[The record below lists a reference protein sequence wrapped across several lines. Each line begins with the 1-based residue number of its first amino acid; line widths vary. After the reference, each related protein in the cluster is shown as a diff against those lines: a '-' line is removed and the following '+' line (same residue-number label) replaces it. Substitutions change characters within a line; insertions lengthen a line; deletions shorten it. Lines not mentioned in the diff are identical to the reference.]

1 MPNMSLLELLFALLL
16 VCVLAGLAGVAALVW
31 SLVRRADGQSHDVAE
46 LRNRLESGGLTQE
59 SQAAELRERLTQT
72 QSVVEGLRSALTA
85 RQPVE
90 EEARASLRRL
100 ENVIAGSSTRGA
112 AGENIL
118 EEALRHLPPEMLQ
131 RNVWVGGKVVEL
143 ALRLPGGKLLPMD
156 SKWVSSGALEQLAE
170 PGLDAPRRSQLTA
183 QVEREVE
190 RRVREVS
197 QYIDP
202 AMTSPFALAVIPDAA
217 YDVCRGAIVGAHK
230 RHVMVVG
237 YAMALP
243 YLLTLYQLHLQF
255 ARTVDM
261 EKLQSALID
270 VERHLDTLE
279 AILENK
285 LQRAV
290 TMLQNAYGEGKQ
302 VSARIR
308 ASAQSV
314 QVSEGGEG
322 EISTELAGRPQ
333 AAPAGRGQISN
344 GGNGRERDDVPE
356 LTFAL
361 VEPPQ

>member
-1 MPNMSLLELLFALLL
+1 MSVLELLFALLL
-16 VCVLAGLAGVAALVW
+16 VCLIVGIGVVGFLV
-31 SLVRRADGQSHDVAE
+31 SNLSRSAEGHARDVAE
-46 LRNRLESGGLTQE
+46 LKARLQAGGQTQE
-59 SQAAELRERLTQT
+59 TQAAELRERLSQT
-72 QSVVEGLRSALTA
+72 QSVVEGLRSAISA

-90 EEARASLRRL
+90 EEARASLKRL
-100 ENVIAGSSTRGA
+100 ESVIAGSSSRGA
-112 AGENIL
+112 AGEHIL

-156 SKWVSSGALEQLAE
+156 SKWVSSVALEQLAA
-170 PGLDAPRRSQLTA
+170 PGLDANRRAQLMG

-202 AMTSPFALAVIPDAA
+202 AITSPFALAVIPDAA
-217 YDVCRGAIVGAHK
+217 YDVCRSAIVNAHS
-230 RHVMVVG
+230 RHVMGVG

-270 VERHLDTLE
+270 VERNLDTLE
-279 AILENK
+279 AILDNK
-285 LQRAV
+285 LQRAL
-290 TMLQNAYGEGKQ
+290 TMLQNTYTEGKQ

-308 ASAQSV
+308 SATQSV
-314 QVSEGGEG
+314 QTAENGATEV
-322 EISTELAGRPQ
+322 STEPLGLALLE
-333 AAPAGRGQISN
+333 PAH
-344 GGNGRERDDVPE
+344 
-356 LTFAL
+356 
-361 VEPPQ
+361 

>member
-1 MPNMSLLELLFALLL
+1 MSLLELLFALLL
-16 VCVLAGLAGVAALVW
+16 VCVLLSIGVVAALVW
-31 SLVRRADGQSHDVAE
+31 SLVRRADGQVRDVAE
-46 LRNRLESGGLTQE
+46 LRTRLEAGGLTQE

-90 EEARASLRRL
+90 EEARASLKRL
-100 ENVIAGSSTRGA
+100 ESVIAGSSTRGA

-118 EEALRHLPPEMLQ
+118 DEALRHLPPEMLQ

-143 ALRLPGGKLLPMD
+143 ALRLPGGKLLPID
-156 SKWVSSGALEQLAE
+156 SKWVSSGALEQLADH
-170 PGLDAPRRSQLTA
+170 GLDAPRRAQLTA

-202 AMTSPFALAVIPDAA
+202 ATTSPFVLAVIPDAA
-217 YDVCRGAIVGAHK
+217 YDVCRGAIVGAHR
-230 RHVMVVG
+230 RHVMVIG

-255 ARTVDM
+255 SRSVDM

-279 AILENK
+279 GVLENK

-302 VSARIR
+302 VSAKIR

-314 QVSEGGEG
+314 QVAEAGDGDL
-322 EISTELAGRPQ
+322 STEPAGRPQ
-333 AAPAGRGQISN
+333 AAYSEMN
-344 GGNGRERDDVPE
+344 
-356 LTFAL
+356 LAL
-361 VEPPQ
+361 VEPGQ

>member
-1 MPNMSLLELLFALLL
+1 MSLLELLFALLL
-16 VCVLAGLAGVAALVW
+16 VCVLAAVAGVAALVW
-31 SLVRRADGQSHDVAE
+31 SLIRRADGQIRDVAE
-46 LRNRLESGGLTQE
+46 LRSRLDSGGVTQQ
-59 SQAAELRERLTQT
+59 SQAAELRERLSQT
-72 QSVVEGLRSALTA
+72 QSVVEGLRSALSA

-90 EEARASLRRL
+90 DEARASLKRL
-100 ENVIAGSSTRGA
+100 ESVIAGSSTRGA

-143 ALRLPGGKLLPMD
+143 ALRLPGGKLLPVD

-170 PGLDAPRRSQLTA
+170 PGLDAPRRSQLSG

-202 AMTSPFALAVIPDAA
+202 ATTTPFALAVIPDAA
-217 YDVCRGAIVGAHK
+217 YDVCRGAIVDAHK
-230 RHVMVVG
+230 RHVLVVG

-243 YLLTLYQLHLQF
+243 YLLTLYQLHMQF

-279 AILENK
+279 GVLENK

-308 ASAQSV
+308 ASAHSV
-314 QVSEGGEG
+314 QVAETGGSDV
-322 EISTELAGRPQ
+322 STEPL
-333 AAPAGRGQISN
+333 S
-344 GGNGRERDDVPE
+344 
-356 LTFAL
+356 LAL
-361 VEPPQ
+361 VDHVQ

>member
-16 VCVLAGLAGVAALVW
+16 VCVLLAVGVVAALVW
-31 SLVRRADGQSHDVAE
+31 SLVRRADGQVRDVAE
-46 LRNRLESGGLTQE
+46 LRSRLEAGGQTQE

-90 EEARASLRRL
+90 DEARASLRRL
-100 ENVIAGSSTRGA
+100 ESVIAGSSTRGA

-118 EEALRHLPPEMLQ
+118 EETLKHLPPEMLQ

-143 ALRLPGGKLLPMD
+143 ALRLPGGKLLPID
-156 SKWVSSGALEQLAE
+156 SKWVSSAALEQLAE
-170 PGLDAPRRSQLTA
+170 PGLDAPRRAQLTA

-202 AMTSPFALAVIPDAA
+202 ATTSPFVLAVIPDAA
-217 YDVCRGAIVGAHK
+217 YDVCRGSIVGAHQ
-230 RHVMVVG
+230 RHVMVIG
-237 YAMALP
+237 YGMALP

-255 ARTVDM
+255 ARSVDM

-279 AILENK
+279 SVLENK

-308 ASAQSV
+308 ASTQSV
-314 QVSEGGEG
+314 QVSDAAPE
-322 EISTELAGRPQ
+322 EIS
-333 AAPAGRGQISN
+333 
-344 GGNGRERDDVPE
+344 PE
-356 LTFAL
+356 PLSLAL
-361 VEPPQ
+361 VDTVQ

>member
-16 VCVLAGLAGVAALVW
+16 VCVLLAVGVVAALVW
-31 SLVRRADGQSHDVAE
+31 SLVRRADGQVRDVAE
-46 LRNRLESGGLTQE
+46 LRTRLEAGGLTQE

-72 QSVVEGLRSALTA
+72 QTVVEGLRSALTA

-90 EEARASLRRL
+90 DEARASLRRL
-100 ENVIAGSSTRGA
+100 ESVIAGSSTRGA

-118 EEALRHLPPEMLQ
+118 DEALRHLPPEMLQ

-143 ALRLPGGKLLPMD
+143 ALRLPGGKLLPID

-170 PGLDAPRRSQLTA
+170 PALDAQRRAQLTA

-202 AMTSPFALAVIPDAA
+202 ATTSPFALAVIPDAA
-217 YDVCRGAIVGAHK
+217 YDVCRGAIVGAHQ

-255 ARTVDM
+255 ARSVDM

-279 AILENK
+279 GVLENK

-314 QVSEGGEG
+314 QVTDDGVGDV
-322 EISTELAGRPQ
+322 STEPL
-333 AAPAGRGQISN
+333 SF
-344 GGNGRERDDVPE
+344 V
-356 LTFAL
+356 L
-361 VEPPQ
+361 VEPVQ

>member
-16 VCVLAGLAGVAALVW
+16 VCVLLAVGVVAALVW
-31 SLVRRADGQSHDVAE
+31 SLVRRADGQVRDVAE
-46 LRNRLESGGLTQE
+46 LRSRLESGGQTQE

-90 EEARASLRRL
+90 DEARASLRRL
-100 ENVIAGSSTRGA
+100 ESVIAGSSTRGA

-118 EEALRHLPPEMLQ
+118 EETLRHLPPEMLQ

-143 ALRLPGGKLLPMD
+143 ALRLPGGKLLPID
-156 SKWVSSGALEQLAE
+156 SKWVSSAALEQLAE
-170 PGLDAPRRSQLTA
+170 PGLDAPRRAQLTA

-202 AMTSPFALAVIPDAA
+202 ATTSPFVLAVIPDAA
-217 YDVCRGAIVGAHK
+217 YDVCRGAIVGAHQ

-255 ARTVDM
+255 ARSVDM

-279 AILENK
+279 SVLENK

-308 ASAQSV
+308 ASTQSV
-314 QVSEGGEG
+314 QVSETA
-322 EISTELAGRPQ
+322 SDEL
-333 AAPAGRGQISN
+333 S
-344 GGNGRERDDVPE
+344 PE
-356 LTFAL
+356 PLSLAL
-361 VEPPQ
+361 VDTVQ